1 MTEGDV
7 VRGNFF
13 YAGSGNRQNVA
24 LAAKMG
30 KTPTQTLRSLHK
42 FRQMKSLKYIA
53 LATIVMLSGC
63 TYGSQYEAD
72 AACSKWIEQGGFYT
86 ERFTDVTFS
95 VITFA
100 NEEKTVEKKEP
111 LRYCREEKE
120 TNQILGF
127 EMKTIKNG
135 QLVERE
141 YNKNYGAEVVKR
153 FRY

>member
-1 MTEGDV
+1 
-7 VRGNFF
+7 
-13 YAGSGNRQNVA
+13 
-24 LAAKMG
+24 
-30 KTPTQTLRSLHK
+30 
-42 FRQMKSLKYIA
+42 
-53 LATIVMLSGC
+53 MLSGC
-63 TYGSQYEAD
+63 TYGSQHEAD
-72 AACSKWIEQGGFYT
+72 AACSKWIKQGGFYT
-86 ERFTDVTFS
+86 ERFTDVNFS